1 MLNTIEL
8 PGTSLTERILDAFPS
23 GSYALAGLL
32 RLLDIVET
40 DSVPTAAVECRVQP
54 RMLINPA
61 FVQAHAQTPEKL
73 MMLVM
78 HELHHVLLGHT
89 TLFPRN
95 TRVQNFVFDAVINGI
110 VCRMF
115 PRAEYT
121 AFFSDYYS
129 AECFPECLLRPPPGW
144 PAALSKHSL
153 NYLPALAGMDQAQS
167 ARVIEVHAALYS
179 DCGASYAEVFNIL
192 PKLLVQKVARS
203 AGNQNEAHATGIAD
217 IPLLGEHSE
226 EANADGQLEQCSP
239 LLFDI
244 VRELVE
250 QWPQP
255 PDPIKGRSLADI
267 LKTTQVQ
274 PQKVPAHRGVLRAL
288 IRRVAGQR
296 GSGHIR
302 HTREV
307 QTPGASPVPVL
318 SRKTA
323 VLQALGVE
331 PLLYPHSVPWRRRV
345 PSGEQVHVYLDVS
358 GSMEHVIKALYGAV
372 VDCQAL
378 VYPTVHLFSTKIAD
392 IPLLE
397 LKLGKYISTGGTD
410 IACVAEHMDKHKVNR
425 ALLVTDGWVGKPKG
439 PHLETLTRSKL
450 AVAYLGNS
458 VNQIDLQP
466 VANYTEILSK
476 GFQQ

>member
-1 MLNTIEL
+1 MLNTIKL
-8 PGTSLTERILDAFPS
+8 PASPLTEIILDAFPS

-32 RLLDIVET
+32 RLMDIVET
-40 DSVPTAAVECRVQP
+40 DRVPTAAVECRVQP
-54 RMLINPA
+54 RMLINPV
-61 FVQAHAQTPEKL
+61 FVQEHAQTPEKL

-115 PRAEYT
+115 SRAEYT

-129 AECFPECLLRPPPGW
+129 AERFPECLLRPPPRW
-144 PAALSKHSL
+144 PAASSKDSI
-153 NYLPALAGMDQAQS
+153 NYLPALAGMDKAQS
-167 ARVIEVHAALYS
+167 SRIIEVHAALYS
-179 DCGASYAEVFNIL
+179 DCGASYAEVFNLL
-192 PKLLVQKVARS
+192 PKLLLQRGKTGS
-203 AGNQNEAHATGIAD
+203 ENHNEAQEIDIAG

-226 EANADGQLEQCSP
+226 QTIADGQLEQHSP

-267 LKTTQVQ
+267 LKTTQVK
-274 PQKVPAHRGVLRAL
+274 PAKVPSNRGILRAL
-288 IRRVAGQR
+288 IRQVAGQR

-302 HTREV
+302 QMREV
-307 QTPGASPVPVL
+307 QTPGTSPLPAL

-331 PLLYPHSVPWRRRV
+331 PLLYPHSVQWRRRE
-345 PSGEQVHVYLDVS
+345 PSGEQVHIYLDVS
-358 GSMEHVIKALYGAV
+358 GSMEHIIKALYGAV
-372 VDCQAL
+372 LDCQAW
-378 VYPTVHLFSTKIAD
+378 VYPKVHLFSTKIAD
-392 IPLLE
+392 ISLPE
-397 LKLGKYISTGGTD
+397 LKLGKCISTGGTD
-410 IACVAEHMDKHKVNR
+410 IACVAEHMAQHKVSR
-425 ALLVTDGWVGKPKG
+425 ALLMTDGWVGKPKG
-439 PHLETLTRSKL
+439 QHFETLSQSKL
-450 AVAYLGNS
+450 AVAYLGSS
-458 VNQIDLQP
+458 VNQTDLQS
-466 VANYTEILSK
+466 VANYTETLSK
-476 GFQQ
+476 GVQQ